1 MPEYYRTLH
10 DRKVVETSRS
20 PAALLKKPNRF
31 TAIFAA
37 LIAVAVLL
45 VVGVVLLIRK
55 LVRRLTGKRRKK
67 HC

>member
-1 MPEYYRTLH
+1 M
-10 DRKVVETSRS
+10 VETSRS